1 MTDFSAAIHAPAR
14 TLSIRATLTLLTGYA
29 FALTDSDIL
38 SYTLTEGV
46 TGGDMLLGSALS
58 AHGTL
63 SLLSPDGAWK
73 TGGAKLGSRTL
84 MGASAE
90 IEIGVLT
97 DAGFVYK
104 SAGSFIV
111 SKVEAPE
118 GEDVVTLSGYD
129 ALLHRFSPV
138 FTDDLT
144 YPCTLQSILTAIST
158 QAGCIISG
166 TPLCNAAVSITDR
179 PDWGDGCTLRQAL
192 SFVAGAMGCFVRLSR
207 SGPIEIVPVQAA
219 GTRTFSAGDMH
230 ALTMEDGAFSFN
242 RLRVLPRKSD
252 AFTEAALDTSLP
264 YGADNTLTIDDNPL
278 FRHGSSELSAL
289 TNNLCE
295 ALRGLAFTP
304 FSLTQSGDPTLE
316 IGTHV
321 TIESLD
327 GTLHPAM
334 IFAQTLSFR
343 DGLTAQMSCDLDS
356 SGVSLPRIVTS
367 SGKISS
373 AALTDGIIA
382 ARHIAAGAIDAEKIS
397 ARSITADHI
406 ALGAITSDSGVIGS
420 LSADNITAGKLST
433 DRLIVGGSEFSIVR
447 ALNQLANSLAQNNNT
462 IDGGVL
468 SDKSVDT
475 SKVTDDF
482 GAGLELSSNAA
493 VLVLAGKLDGTN
505 SHMELTEDAINM
517 AGGEIN
523 IATNDLE
530 IRGLDDGGEI
540 MSLNPEGLSAKRVLV
555 TESFSAPDVVMSH
568 PSASAEWKGSI
579 QASINALP
587 KYLSVPTTLTVPAG
601 TYAENVVIRGFMGNK
616 LTIRL
621 EKGVVINGDVTI
633 VSCVG
638 VEIIADALGDA
649 AIHPRSAW
657 THPVSVYY
665 TQYARL
671 ENLQIS
677 GYRGRTTA
685 NDGTNTVVSTYYS
698 NVYMNGC
705 CVEYSC
711 NYGCLFQLGTFR
723 CEGLIG
729 GCAGSDP
736 ATNANLGRS
745 ILAYQGAH
753 GCVLGGKVP
762 MSVSGYGA
770 SLATLHEGS
779 SLTATAGGMTYVEPE
794 YVTKSFAIS
803 KHCTYLYGIRRI
815 RDDQAVT
822 FSQGH
827 RDGYISGN
835 NNWRIGAIWF
845 AEAAAELAG
854 RTIDSAT
861 LTLRRATGGW
871 SNPVSVYLGTVA
883 LAESDFTS
891 TLTPEFEPAA
901 TYPVGSLGR
910 EAEATYDV
918 MDLMSAVQAGHAIG
932 VFEPRSEY
940 DGSWS
945 PAYSTYYGVGS
956 GYEPVLTVRYK

>member
-1 MTDFSAAIHAPAR
+1 MTDFSTAIHAPAR
-14 TLSIRATLTLLTGYA
+14 TLSIRATLTLLTGHA
-29 FALTDSDIL
+29 FALTSSDIL
-38 SYTLTEGV
+38 SYTLTEGA
-46 TGGDMLLGSALS
+46 TGGNMLLGSALS

-63 SLLSPDGAWK
+63 TLLSPDGAWK
-73 TGGAKLGSRTL
+73 TGGSRLGSRTL

-97 DAGFVYK
+97 SSGFVYK

-111 SKVEAPE
+111 STIEAPE

-129 ALLHRFSPV
+129 ALLHRFSPA
-138 FTDDLT
+138 FIDRLT
-144 YPCTLQSILTAIST
+144 YPCTLQSILAAIAS
-158 QAGCIISG
+158 QADCIITG
-166 TPLCNAAVSITDR
+166 TPLCNASVSITSR
-179 PDWGDGCTLRQAL
+179 PDWGEGCTLRQAL
-192 SFVAGAMGCFVRLSR
+192 SYVAGAMGCFARLSR
-207 SGPIEIVPVQAA
+207 SGPVELVPLKADVQHTFDA
-219 GTRTFSAGDMH
+219 GNMH
-230 ALTMEDGAFSFN
+230 ALTLEDSVFSFN
-242 RLRVLPRKSD
+242 RLRVLPRKRD
-252 AFTEAALDTSLP
+252 NYVDFVLNTALP

-278 FRHGSSELSAL
+278 FRHGSSELNAL
-289 TNNLCE
+289 SNNLCQ
-295 ALRGLAFTP
+295 ALRGLVFTP
-304 FSLTQSGDPTLE
+304 FSLTQPGDPTVE
-316 IGTHV
+316 IGTHA
-321 TIESLD
+321 TIQALD
-327 GTLHPAM
+327 GTLHPAL
-334 IFAQTLSFR
+334 IFAQSLSFH
-343 DGLTAQMSCDLDS
+343 DGLIAHLNCDLDN
-356 SGVSLPRIVTS
+356 SGVSLPRIITS
-367 SGKISS
+367 SGKLSS

-447 ALNQLANSLAQNNNT
+447 ALNQLADSLAQNNNT

-468 SDKSVDT
+468 SDKSIT
-475 SKVTDDF
+475 SSKVTDDF

-493 VLVLAGKLDGTN
+493 VLVLAGKLDGSN

-523 IATNDLE
+523 IATNDLQ

-540 MSLNPEGLSAKRVLV
+540 MSLDPEGLSAKRVLV

-579 QASINALP
+579 QLSINALP

-601 TYAENVVIRGFMGNK
+601 TYAENVVLRGFMGNK

-621 EKGVVINGDVTI
+621 SEGVVINGDITI

-638 VEIIADALGDA
+638 AEIIADALGDA
-649 AIHPRSAW
+649 AIHPRSASANV
-657 THPVSVYY
+657 VSVYY
-665 TQYARL
+665 TQYCQL
-671 ENLQIS
+671 KNLQLS
-677 GYRGRTTA
+677 GYRARTTA
-685 NDGTNTVVSTYYS
+685 SNGTATVVSSYYS
-698 NVYMNGC
+698 NVYLKDC
-705 CVEYSC
+705 CIEYSC
-711 NYGCLFQLGTFR
+711 AYGCLFQLGTFR

-753 GCVLGGKVP
+753 GCVIGGKVP
-762 MSVSGYGA
+762 MAVNGYGA
-770 SLATLHEGS
+770 SVATLLEGS

-794 YVTKSFAIS
+794 YVTKAFTIS
-803 KHCTYLYGIRRI
+803 KHCTYLYGVRRI
-815 RDDQAVT
+815 RDDQAAT

-827 RDGYISGN
+827 RDGYTGGN

-845 AEAAAELAG
+845 ADAVAELAG
-854 RTIDSAT
+854 KTVESAT

-871 SNPVSVYLGTVA
+871 SNPVPVYLGSVA

-891 TLTPEFEPAA
+891 TLTPTFTKAA

-918 MDLMSAVQAGHAIG
+918 TDLMSAIQSGHALG
-932 VFEPRSEY
+932 VFEPRDEY

-945 PAYSTYYGVGS
+945 PAYSTFYGVGS
-956 GYEPVLTVRYK
+956 GFEPVLTVKYK